1 MLPDSL
7 TRPVNRAVRK
17 VPGWVIYLLS
27 AAYAAWLFWTAL
39 TGAIGVDPVNQ
50 LERAYGE
57 AALWLLVASLAV
69 TPLRERLRLVFL
81 PWRRALGVSCFG
93 FAVAHLLVF
102 TLLDLQ
108 SLARLWTEVVERP
121 YITVGMLAF
130 VLLLP
135 LALTSNN
142 LSIRR
147 LGSPAWRR
155 LHRLVYPAA
164 ILVALHYIWLT
175 RGFQLQPVLWS
186 AALLTLV
193 GLRFLPR
200 RRAVAA

>member
-1 MLPDSL
+1 MLPPSV
-7 TRPVNRAVRK
+7 TGPVNRGIRR
-17 VPGWVIYLLS
+17 VPGWAIYLAA

-69 TPLRERLRLVFL
+69 TPLRERLRLNLL
-81 PWRRALGVSCFG
+81 PWRRALGVGCFG
-93 FAVAHLLVF
+93 FVLAHLAVF
-102 TLLDLQ
+102 ALLDLQ
-108 SLARLWTEVVERP
+108 SLARLWVEVVERP

-135 LALTSNN
+135 LALTSND
-142 LSIRR
+142 RAVR
-147 LGSPAWRR
+147 WLGGMRWRR

-186 AALLTLV
+186 GALLALV
-193 GLRFLPR
+193 ALRFLPR